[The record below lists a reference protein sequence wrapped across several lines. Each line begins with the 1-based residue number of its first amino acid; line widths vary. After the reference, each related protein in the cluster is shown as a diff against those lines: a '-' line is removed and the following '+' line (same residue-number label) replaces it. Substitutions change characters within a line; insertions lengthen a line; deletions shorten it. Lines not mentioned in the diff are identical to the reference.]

1 MSVQHIRPN
10 PDLAEKVN
18 KLNFCLT
25 LLLQQLENVEEVDK
39 GILEL
44 VKKII
49 AS

>member
-1 MSVQHIRPN
+1 MSVKQIRPN

-25 LLLQQLENVEEVDK
+25 LLIQQLENVEEIDK

>member
-1 MSVQHIRPN
+1 MGVDHYPK

-25 LLLQQLENVEEVDK
+25 LLIQQLENVEEVDK